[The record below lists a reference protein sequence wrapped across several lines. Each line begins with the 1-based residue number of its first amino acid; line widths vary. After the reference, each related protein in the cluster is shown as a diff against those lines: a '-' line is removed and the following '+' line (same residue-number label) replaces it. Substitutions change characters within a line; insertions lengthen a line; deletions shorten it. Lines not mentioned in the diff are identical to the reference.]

1 MVEPTRCDL
10 TTAGGTRGAGCIM
23 RGDEEPT
30 VELNLLLLLVL
41 GLMLFGVQLISGVN
55 VWVDKTELFLLL
67 VLGWA

>member
-1 MVEPTRCDL
+1 
-10 TTAGGTRGAGCIM
+10 M

>member
-1 MVEPTRCDL
+1 MVEPTCCDL